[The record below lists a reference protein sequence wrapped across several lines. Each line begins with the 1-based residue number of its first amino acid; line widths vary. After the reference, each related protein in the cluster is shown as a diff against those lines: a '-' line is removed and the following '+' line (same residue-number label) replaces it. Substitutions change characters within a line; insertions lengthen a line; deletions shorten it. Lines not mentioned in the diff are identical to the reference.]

1 MITIPAP
8 RTLFVAGLLFCAGLI
23 ATALYFQYGL
33 GMEPCPLCI
42 LQRIAVIAIGLILL
56 LAALFNPTGLSRR
69 LFGLLISVTA
79 AAGLAVSGRHVWL
92 QSLPEDQVPACG
104 PGLEYMLD
112 VFPLTETLSMVLQGS
127 GECAEVSWR
136 LLGLSMPGWMLL
148 VFSGFA
154 LFGLWLAIGRP
165 SAPSGNRL

>member
-8 RTLFVAGLLFCAGLI
+8 RTLFITGFLFCTGLI
-23 ATALYFQYGL
+23 GTALYFQYGL

-56 LAALFNPTGLSRR
+56 LAALFNPAGLGRR
-69 LFGLLISVTA
+69 LFGLLISVAA

-127 GECAEVSWR
+127 GECAKVSWR

-154 LFGLWLAIGRP
+154 LFGLWLAISSP
-165 SAPSGNRL
+165 STPPKRS

>member
-8 RTLFVAGLLFCAGLI
+8 RTLYIIGFLICAGLI
-23 ATALYFQYGL
+23 ATALYFQHGL

-42 LQRIAVIAIGLILL
+42 LQRVAVIAIGLILL
-56 LAALFNPTGLSRR
+56 AAAILNPAGLGRR
-69 LFGLLISVTA
+69 LIGLLTLIA
-79 AAGLAVSGRHVWL
+79 AVAGGATSGRHLWL
-92 QSLPEDQVPACG
+92 QSLPEDEVPACG

-112 VFPLTETLSMVLQGS
+112 TFPLKETLDMILHGS

-148 VFSGFA
+148 IFIAFA
-154 LFGLWLAIGRP
+154 LFGLWIAIYIKP
-165 SAPSGNRL
+165 SRSNALL